1 MICEKCGTENEYD
14 SKFCKKCWSLLQ
26 EKVITSYE
34 NDERKEKKK
43 MNLVSLECKN
53 CGGHIQINSM
63 LKQGV
68 CNFCGTPF
76 MVDDGAQHVKMD
88 FDDVTKV
95 GYDFEK
101 GRMNAQND
109 GADPALIQAVQ
120 ALIEPVCGLDS
131 LRKQT
136 ALLRKQL
143 EKDTKQVEFLKS
155 DMGHF
160 LPASVCAG
168 LIMLIAIAG
177 TATGGGVSTFLG
189 GLFFA
194 AAVFACIFFG
204 QKVYV
209 RDLEKKNAQKVYDID
224 NNDQE
229 IEYFQEVLMQY
240 DVSIIPKKYRN
251 RDAMTYILQVLEC
264 KQAVTMQQ
272 AVNLYEEELRR
283 REEAARREREL
294 EIQREQLEL
303 QRQQMEDMRLAEEE
317 RRTKET
323 NKKVAGAV
331 ATGALAVGGAAVVGA
346 MSNKKVRK
354 AAGKIAGGVV
364 KGIIN
369 RL

>member
-1 MICEKCGTENEYD
+1 MKI
-14 SKFCKKCWSLLQ
+14 
-26 EKVITSYE
+26 IT
-34 NDERKEKKK
+34 
-43 MNLVSLECKN
+43 LECTN
-53 CGGHIQINSM
+53 CGGHIKVNSS

-76 MVDDGAQHVKMD
+76 MVDDEVKRVKID
-88 FDDVTKV
+88 FDDATQV

-131 LRKQT
+131 LREQT
-136 ALLRKQL
+136 AMLRRQL
-143 EKDTKQVEFLKS
+143 EKDTRQAEFLQT
-155 DMGHF
+155 DMGRF
-160 LPASVCAG
+160 LPAAVGAG
-168 LIMLIAIAG
+168 LIMLITIMG
-177 TATGGGVSTFLG
+177 TASGGGISTFFG

-194 AAVFACIFFG
+194 TAVFAGIFFG

-209 RDLEKKNAQKVYDID
+209 WDLEKKNAQKVYDID

-229 IEYFQEVLMQY
+229 IEYFQEVLKQY

-251 RDAMTYILQVLEC
+251 RDAMTYIHQVLEC
-264 KQAVTMQQ
+264 RQAVTMQQ
-272 AVNLYEEELRR
+272 AVNLYEDELRR

-303 QRQQMEDMRLAEEE
+303 QRQQMEELQLAEEE
-317 RRTKET
+317 RRSKET

-354 AAGKIAGGVV
+354 AAGKVAGSVV
-364 KGIIN
+364 KGIISH
-369 RL
+369 L